1 MRDDSECDL
10 KWNATSNLEEL
21 YFDDFRNRNANHR
34 IEFGPDMPKLTKLAI
49 RNIKKDMLKMFVI
62 QDFPVLERL
71 YLDVEKYHD
80 IHISGQTIFN
90 ILENCP
96 NLKSI
101 RLVDFDLSD
110 PQPIDEWC
118 AFFCEIYKTFSVYIV
133 IDWQKAEAFEKYLK
147 KNDLATFYKYSKLK
161 VNYLD
166 WKKGQGQNDDE
177 ML

>member
-71 YLDVEKYHD
+71 YLDVEKYND
-80 IHISGQTIFN
+80 ICNACTICN
-90 ILENCP
+90 ILSNNC
-96 NLKSI
+96 
-101 RLVDFDLSD
+101 DL
-110 PQPIDEWC
+110 
-118 AFFCEIYKTFSVYIV
+118 
-133 IDWQKAEAFEKYLK
+133 
-147 KNDLATFYKYSKLK
+147 
-161 VNYLD
+161 
-166 WKKGQGQNDDE
+166 
-177 ML
+177 